1 MKKSKFADKITDL
14 VEDTLVAM
22 GQSDPFTVYDNLDDE
37 FSFTLEH
44 DITHRNINV
53 DLTELYRTKQEEDIK
68 VKDLYKDHIKSRVT
82 EFVEH
87 SLELMRTE
95 RYSHNDEPLPWSE
108 EEDEEAEY
116 EEDEDEEYDEDDDYE
131 DEYEEDNDLED
142 DDYDDEE
149 DLEDGEDDEEEQ
161 ENGLAFGE
169 YIPPSADTEQT
180 KEDIGA
186 KISLARDVLPDFL
199 QGDRF
204 DNCVF
209 VEYPKDK
216 TGRLYQMDKAVFN
229 AIKDKLGDQEPYI
242 AILDDY
248 HLMCVAGENPEYLQ
262 QMLKDMKESG
272 INIKDAELY
281 HFENEN
287 LAHVFAPDGRQV
299 YSIDDAEEDFMFL

>member
-131 DEYEEDNDLED
+131 DDYEEDNDLED
-142 DDYDDEE
+142 DDYEDEE
-149 DLEDGEDDEEEQ
+149 DLEGGEDDEEEQ

-169 YIPPSADTEQT
+169 YIPPSVDTEQT

-216 TGRLYQMDKAVFN
+216 TGRLYQMDKAVFD